1 MTYIRAK
8 NRQAHKKRMRLELPI
23 ATALLQ
29 RVRIASMKLV
39 ELSSVCNSDRRQRHY
54 VCYLA
59 LRYTG
64 DATGRYATTKSAMT
78 TMKVR
83 NHPNTVTQILSS
95 STTTTDGARYND
107 TIIHNLRAAM

>member
-54 VCYLA
+54 VCYSA

-64 DATGRYATTKSAMT
+64 DATGE
-78 TMKVR
+78 VR
-83 NHPNTVTQILSS
+83 HDQVSHDHHEGTQPPEYCDPDLVQFNNY
-95 STTTTDGARYND
+95 D
-107 TIIHNLRAAM
+107 